1 MGYPHIEK
9 PHRFV
14 CVCLFSPLEHA
25 SSMVKYL
32 KIEGGVRAILNKL
45 QITNFPELLISSLSL
60 SQILVKNQPQVIQH

>member
-1 MGYPHIEK
+1 MGYPRIGN

-32 KIEGGVRAILNKL
+32 NILENDENIL
-45 QITNFPELLISSLSL
+45 ETSL
-60 SQILVKNQPQVIQH
+60 NYP

>member
-1 MGYPHIEK
+1 MGYPRIEK

-32 KIEGGVRAILNKL
+32 NLYSTPKPLAYSKKGVHQRIHH
-45 QITNFPELLISSLSL
+45 
-60 SQILVKNQPQVIQH
+60 LVLV